1 MPTCPTDGDEAI
13 IPMALAIRG
22 VRGKGHAEI
31 FLSAA
36 ALAALSGGQ
45 ITLAPGP
52 PIASETVSVIGG
64 DVIAVNWVILFLTL
78 AMPPQSFYQPPLYFT
93 TDAVCE
99 KAFRTRR
106 MRSEHNTA
114 AI

>member
-1 MPTCPTDGDEAI
+1 
-13 IPMALAIRG
+13 MALAFRG

-64 DVIAVNWVILFLTL
+64 DVIAVN
-78 AMPPQSFYQPPLYFT
+78 
-93 TDAVCE
+93 
-99 KAFRTRR
+99 
-106 MRSEHNTA
+106 
-114 AI
+114 